1 MLLLLHLHKL
11 DLLYT
16 LDVGLQSWRL
26 VWGGHAH
33 SRTGSQ
39 SRLVPVVQLL
49 MLLMPFLASEDAS
62 CLRHLMSA
70 LDSESSE

>member
-11 DLLYT
+11 HLPHT

-49 MLLMPFLASEDAS
+49 TPLMSFLASEDAS
-62 CLRHLMSA
+62 YLRYLMSA
-70 LDSESSE
+70 LDSESSG